1 MSWRKL
7 ICHDLRCGLLR
18 PGYLLAP
25 LVTLFPGYLY
35 RSLCRYMGERGSWLD
50 FLAFLFK
57 GQSEGLLAPLPIE
70 WLLAAGFCLPLNLGF
85 FLGDLSLSGQQ
96 IMVRSGSRARWFL
109 SKCLWNLASCFLY
122 FCILGVCAVLMA
134 GGNAALRTDP
144 DLLGLLLN
152 TAPSPVL
159 SSLQSVAG
167 GLILPCLTVA
177 ALSLLEM
184 TLSMAVKPIPAL
196 ILCVGLMVLSIRG
209 NSGWILGTGA
219 MTLRNQWVVPNG
231 VSAAVVTAA
240 ALGTILLCAI
250 LGAVFFR
257 RMDILPSE
265 ADL

>member
-1 MSWRKL
+1 MSWHKL
-7 ICHDLRCGLLR
+7 ICHDLRRGLLR

-35 RSLCRYMGERGSWLD
+35 RSLCRYTSAGGSWLD
-50 FLAFLFK
+50 FLFFLFK
-57 GQSEGLLAPLPIE
+57 GQSYGILAPLPME
-70 WLLAAGFCLPLNLGF
+70 WLLAAGFCLLLNLRF
-85 FLGDLSLSGQQ
+85 FLQDLTLNGQQ
-96 IMVRSGSRARWFL
+96 LMVRSGSRARWFL
-109 SKCLWNLASCFLY
+109 SKCLWNLTSCFLY
-122 FCILGVCAVLMA
+122 FCILGGCGVLMA
-134 GGNAALRTDP
+134 GGNAALRTNP

-159 SSLQSVAG
+159 SSFQSVAG

-196 ILCVGLMVLSIRG
+196 ILCVGLLVLSICG

-219 MTLRNQWVVPNG
+219 MTIRNQWVVPNG
-231 VSAAVVTAA
+231 VSAAAVTAV
-240 ALGTILLCAI
+240 ALGTILLCTV
-250 LGAVFFR
+250 LGAAFFR